1 VRAGQVRR
9 GDDAVPLLE
18 LGELLGRALERA
30 FDGRG
35 RIEAGDREHLAA
47 LLRPDLE
54 DQVVAPLDVLGNVR
68 EGAAVFAQPIDIQLP
83 VTRV

>member
-1 VRAGQVRR
+1 LNSAS
-9 GDDAVPLLE
+9 

-35 RIEAGDREHLAA
+35 RIETGDREHLAA

-68 EGAAVFAQPIDIQLP
+68 EGAAVFAQPIDIHCQ
-83 VTRV
+83 